1 MNIFLPTSKRRG
13 AALIV
18 TVLISFILLSV
29 LSLVAFNIT
38 VGTLHIEE
46 WQTEHYEEQQLLVLA
61 RSGAA
66 ALGSQLKDTYGKGNT
81 DKAISKSGT
90 MDVTD
95 AARGFAASLDL
106 AVSADAYASYMK
118 IKVTARGAGGKSV
131 SATCRYGRDN
141 GEIYGW
147 DIK

>member
-38 VGTLHIEE
+38 VGTLRIEE
-46 WQTEHYEEQQLLVLA
+46 WQTEHYEEQQLLFLA

-90 MDVTD
+90 MTSPTP
-95 AARGFAASLDL
+95 RAASRRALTWP
-106 AVSADAYASYMK
+106 SAP
-118 IKVTARGAGGKSV
+118 TPTQ
-131 SATCRYGRDN
+131 AT
-141 GEIYGW
+141 
-147 DIK
+147 

>member
-1 MNIFLPTSKRRG
+1 
-13 AALIV
+13 
-18 TVLISFILLSV
+18 
-29 LSLVAFNIT
+29 
-38 VGTLHIEE
+38 
-46 WQTEHYEEQQLLVLA
+46 
-61 RSGAA
+61 
-66 ALGSQLKDTYGKGNT
+66 
-81 DKAISKSGT
+81 

-106 AVSADAYASYMK
+106 AVSADAYASYMR

>member
-1 MNIFLPTSKRRG
+1 MNIFSQPSKRRG

-38 VGTLHIEE
+38 VGTLRIEG
-46 WQTEHYEEQQLLVLA
+46 WQTEHYEEQQLLFLA

-66 ALGSQLKDTYGKGNT
+66 ALGSQMKKEYW
-81 DKAISKSGT
+81 KADNGEKINKSCVIN
-90 MDVTD
+90 VTD
-95 AARGFAASLDL
+95 AARGFEASLDL
-106 AVSADAYASYMK
+106 AVSANAGASYMR
-118 IKVTARGAGGKSV
+118 IKVTSSGAGGKSV
-131 SATCRYGRDN
+131 FASCRYGRDN

-147 DIK
+147 DVK

>member
-1 MNIFLPTSKRRG
+1 MNMFFPSSKRRG
-13 AALIV
+13 ATLIV

-38 VGTLHIEE
+38 VGTLRIEE
-46 WQTEHYEEQQLLVLA
+46 WQTEHYEEQQLLFLA

-66 ALGSQLKDTYGKGNT
+66 ALGSQLKKEYW
-81 DKAISKSGT
+81 KADNGEEINKSGVIN
-90 MDVTD
+90 VTD

-106 AVSADAYASYMK
+106 AVSADAYASYMR